1 MKHLL
6 EIGNSRVLLSHT
18 QLDIIAEVLA
28 DAELLGNKYVGTPK
42 GMNGTAYV
50 PEITKPLLHDW
61 LKTTLVEDNYI
72 DSLKLAQKL
81 QAEQA

>member
-1 MKHLL
+1 MKHLI
-6 EIGNSRVLLSHT
+6 EISTSKVLLSHT

-28 DAELLGNKYVGTPK
+28 DAEVLGNKYVGSAK
-42 GMNGTAYV
+42 GANGTAYI
-50 PEITKPLLHDW
+50 PEVSKPLLHEW

-81 QAEQA
+81 QAEQS